1 MVVALLVVVAQ
12 NSGTTEAE
20 SHFHEDCSVN
30 IISLYIYGF
39 LQCFMYSMWSQ
50 LLNGFCVFS
59 GHSVQRHSVGRDVEV
74 YRVVSLLQMAI
85 VRSVKPLLLL
95 PYLRSCSVLTQ
106 TEYDRINSPGTIPQ
120 DQISLIVDAVV
131 SKGRKALDGFIE
143 ALKKETKHPSHQEL
157 ATMFDEALNGSLTPV
172 PDNYSLVDDVIT
184 PHLPDLMN
192 FLNSLALLQHLHRDQ
207 LVTSEEVERLSNS
220 TLTSAGCNRFIFS
233 QLYRCGADAVEKFI
247 RCLIEEETHPPH
259 HELARLL
266 IQQLSELEQH
276 QELAR
281 RLDLALSEVEAR
293 TQSC

>member
-1 MVVALLVVVAQ
+1 
-12 NSGTTEAE
+12 
-20 SHFHEDCSVN
+20 
-30 IISLYIYGF
+30 
-39 LQCFMYSMWSQ
+39 MYSMWSQ

-59 GHSVQRHSVGRDVEV
+59 DHSVQRHSVDKDVEV
-74 YRVVSLLQMAI
+74 YRIVSHLQMAI

-95 PYLRSCSVLTQ
+95 SYLRSCSVLTQ
-106 TEYDRINSPGTIPQ
+106 TEYDRINSRTVPQ

-157 ATMFDEALNGSLTPV
+157 AAMFDEALNGSLTPV

-184 PHLPDLMN
+184 PHLPDLMD
-192 FLNSLALLQHLHRDQ
+192 FLNPLALLQHLQRDQ
-207 LVTSEEVERLSNS
+207 LVTSEEVERLSNF
-220 TLTSAGCNRFIFS
+220 TLTTAGCNRFIFS

-247 RCLIEEETHPPH
+247 CCLIEEETHPPH

-266 IQQLSELEQH
+266 IRQLSELEPH

-281 RLDLALSEVEAR
+281 KLDLALSEVEAR
-293 TQSC
+293 T